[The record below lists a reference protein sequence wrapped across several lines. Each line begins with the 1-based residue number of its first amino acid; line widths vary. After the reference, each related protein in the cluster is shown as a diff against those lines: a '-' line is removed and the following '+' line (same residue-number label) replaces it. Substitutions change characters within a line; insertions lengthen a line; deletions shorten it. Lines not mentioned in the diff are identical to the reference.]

1 MSHLY
6 NEKHVQAYVFAFT
19 FLGGLYGFWIGKRA
33 ELSGFLEGIFAFVTF
48 VALANIAV
56 WIIEKKRV
64 PPNSAKKN
72 ED

>member
-6 NEKHVQAYVFAFT
+6 NKKHVQAYVFAFT
-19 FLGGLYGFWIGKRA
+19 ILGALYGFWIGKRA
-33 ELSGFLEGIFAFVTF
+33 EVSGILEGAFVFVTF

-56 WIIEKKRV
+56 WIIEKKRL

-72 ED
+72 DD